1 MDIFSQAGCRN
12 TLIMKSKK
20 VLPGSHFSGFVSAIP
35 GRIPS
40 VVKAARATR
49 ADTVN
54 LPHEESF
61 QGKILSPSGT
71 TLSHVDAFCKWGK
84 AKRFPL
90 PFAFCP
96 LHLENLCYE
105 QRKEIYASTGAIVPA
120 TLSEYWPDLFC
131 KLFLKPSKK
140 RDFFHAYNRNKVQ
153 NGNICHG

>member
-20 VLPGSHFSGFVSAIP
+20 ALPGSHFSGFVSAIP

-61 QGKILSPSGT
+61 QGKSMSPSGT
-71 TLSHVDAFCKWGK
+71 TLSCVDAFRKWEKPRDSHCHLLSVLYTLKIYVMNKGK
-84 AKRFPL
+84 KYMQA
-90 PFAFCP
+90 
-96 LHLENLCYE
+96 LE
-105 QRKEIYASTGAIVPA
+105 P
-120 TLSEYWPDLFC
+120 
-131 KLFLKPSKK
+131 
-140 RDFFHAYNRNKVQ
+140 
-153 NGNICHG
+153 